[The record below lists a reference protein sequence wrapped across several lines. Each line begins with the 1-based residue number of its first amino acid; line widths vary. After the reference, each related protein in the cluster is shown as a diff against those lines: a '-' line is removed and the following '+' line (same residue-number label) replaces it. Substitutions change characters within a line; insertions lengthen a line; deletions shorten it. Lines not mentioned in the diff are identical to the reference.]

1 MNIACKNFKDIR
13 FFHEDGMKVYRRA
26 VLSKRDVVTA
36 DDYVYLRQTTL
47 PIANKIIAIIDLEVL
62 SQSVWKKIKAGD
74 FDGLA
79 KVFNEDDIIFDNI
92 HVEYENKEK
101 VEEPKKVNEE
111 VVDTTRTEAVEALV
125 DAIADIEV
133 SNESDEVKEAFKENL
148 KDNLTETTISNEEK
162 EDDPE
167 VAIDEVKELEDIT
180 QNTETVENSNHQNNN
195 NSFKKK
201 RRH

>member
-1 MNIACKNFKDIR
+1 MNTACKNFKDIR

-62 SQSVWKKIKAGD
+62 SQDMWKKVKAGD

-79 KVFNEDDIIFDNI
+79 KVFNEEDKALEVIIDN
-92 HVEYENKEK
+92 ESENL
-101 VEEPKKVNEE
+101 VDTDVPIEEPKNIDEE
-111 VVDTTRTEAVEALV
+111 VVDTTTTPVLAV
-125 DAIADIEV
+125 DA
-133 SNESDEVKEAFKENL
+133 VKY
-148 KDNLTETTISNEEK
+148 EEQ
-162 EDDPE
+162 PT
-167 VAIDEVKELEDIT
+167 VAVKVDKELEDIT
-180 QNTETVENSNHQNNN
+180 QDTETIVKEENEAEESSDEEEEVVEVPVENINHQNNN

>member
-1 MNIACKNFKDIR
+1 MNTACKNFKDIR

-62 SQSVWKKIKAGD
+62 SQDMWKKVKAGD

-79 KVFNEDDIIFDNI
+79 KVFNEEDKALEVVIDNIDIITDNESENLVD
-92 HVEYENKEK
+92 VED
-101 VEEPKKVNEE
+101 PKNIDEE
-111 VVDTTRTEAVEALV
+111 VVDTATTPILAVDAVKYEEQPTVAVEV
-125 DAIADIEV
+125 D
-133 SNESDEVKEAFKENL
+133 
-148 KDNLTETTISNEEK
+148 
-162 EDDPE
+162 
-167 VAIDEVKELEDIT
+167 KELEDIT
-180 QNTETVENSNHQNNN
+180 QDTETIEDENEVEESSDEEEVVEAPVENNNHQNNN

>member
-1 MNIACKNFKDIR
+1 MNTACKNFKDIR

-62 SQSVWKKIKAGD
+62 SQDMWKKVKAGD

-79 KVFNEDDIIFDNI
+79 KVFNEEDKPLEVVIDN
-92 HVEYENKEK
+92 ESENLVDAK
-101 VEEPKKVNEE
+101 EPKKVDEE
-111 VVDTTRTEAVEALV
+111 VANTATTPILAVDAVKYEEQPTVTVEA
-125 DAIADIEV
+125 D
-133 SNESDEVKEAFKENL
+133 
-148 KDNLTETTISNEEK
+148 
-162 EDDPE
+162 
-167 VAIDEVKELEDIT
+167 KELEDIT
-180 QNTETVENSNHQNNN
+180 QDTETIVKEENEAEESSDEEEEVVEVPVENINHQNNN